1 MLIGEPG
8 FSRKIGGGLDEGW
21 KEGMG
26 EGRTDRQMIEW
37 IKRTNKRMAEKM
49 NKSKVIKN

>member
-8 FSRKIGGGLDEGW
+8 FGRKIGDGLDEGW

-37 IKRTNKRMAEKM
+37 IKKNEQTNGR
-49 NKSKVIKN
+49 KNE